1 MSELPFK
8 APIGQRIGFSRFH
21 GYSSRHTEEVNQKFG
36 ISAFYAASREDNEIR
51 RISEVESGL
60 ACNCYCLACEE
71 NLVAKKGDIKA
82 HHFSHQA
89 NSQCSS
95 KTNQE
100 YNREIIKLIA
110 KKAVSK
116 AEKIR
121 MPNYK
126 FTRTELFGNTR
137 TISNTGNDENSL
149 LDHTSKIIVDGKE
162 LPILISFK
170 IDKRVSGKVLDTI
183 SESGLVSAM
192 EIDLE
197 PFLQRC
203 NFGFDEEPPFE
214 KMVDYIVS
222 GAPRKWIMLSA
233 EMARTLW
240 PEFDTRHPPSFEDN
254 HPFFMCQCMAQA
266 GSMNRWHT
274 MKGEHSTDR
283 VYPNSTIIILR
294 KDQPPIEIP
303 PPSI

>member
-197 PFLQRC
+197 PF
-203 NFGFDEEPPFE
+203 FA
-214 KMVDYIVS
+214 KM
-222 GAPRKWIMLSA
+222 
-233 EMARTLW
+233 
-240 PEFDTRHPPSFEDN
+240 
-254 HPFFMCQCMAQA
+254 
-266 GSMNRWHT
+266 
-274 MKGEHSTDR
+274 
-283 VYPNSTIIILR
+283 
-294 KDQPPIEIP
+294 
-303 PPSI
+303 